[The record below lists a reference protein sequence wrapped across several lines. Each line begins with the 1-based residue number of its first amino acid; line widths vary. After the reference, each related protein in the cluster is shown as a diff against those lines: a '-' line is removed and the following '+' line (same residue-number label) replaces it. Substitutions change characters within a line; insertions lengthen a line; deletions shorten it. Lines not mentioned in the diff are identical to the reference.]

1 MLPFSPLTN
10 HHSDFKPFFCATAV
24 FWEQLQR
31 ELDVVPDL
39 VMSGALQHIDHLHVD
54 WTRFCFESLSCIQ
67 NLFKKRI
74 LSNCF
79 KSWSHLP
86 PRDDWTNI
94 PLVNDLSRAMETLST
109 LGKDRGLVRTTEV
122 TYTFKKARQ
131 AKVSNILLSNQSRL
145 LLRSSIWK
153 MNLICITKA
162 LFRTA
167 LNKVTTKA
175 HNLWNFGCRA
185 ITINGIW

>member
-122 TYTFKKARQ
+122 TYDLIPTSLLTAIRGWKKFWNIYCGVLAASSPLQ
-131 AKVSNILLSNQSRL
+131 ALTMTLE
-145 LLRSSIWK
+145 
-153 MNLICITKA
+153 
-162 LFRTA
+162 
-167 LNKVTTKA
+167 
-175 HNLWNFGCRA
+175 
-185 ITINGIW
+185 